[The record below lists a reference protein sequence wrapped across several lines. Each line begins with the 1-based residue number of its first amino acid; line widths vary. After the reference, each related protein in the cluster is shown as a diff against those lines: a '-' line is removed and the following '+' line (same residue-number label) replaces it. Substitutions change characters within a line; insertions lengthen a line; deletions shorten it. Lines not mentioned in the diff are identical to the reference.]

1 MSYLHRIS
9 LVVLMSICCWISISA
24 QKKMQLVPTFENCS
38 YYCDSVFDVAF
49 DKAWNTSATF
59 RLLYKAKDELQWKE
73 AFAPYY
79 DTQRFQLRGS
89 IMNLEENTEY
99 EIRLEKMRKNKWT
112 TIKKDKFVTWSSCP
126 PVKEML
132 KLSEM
137 KEFKAGTGVVLKGI
151 KGRANGWIKII
162 GDVAVEAPST
172 CRQALEIDDCKYL
185 ILENFVVKGGRI
197 DAVAIRENCEDVRI
211 IGADISAWGR

>member
-1 MSYLHRIS
+1 
-9 LVVLMSICCWISISA
+9 MSICCWISISA

-73 AFAPYY
+73 VFAPYY

-99 EIRLEKMRKNKWT
+99 EIAGILAGNQPLCIVPSEEGTLFDGVAAKKAEKT
-112 TIKKDKFVTWSSCP
+112 VSS
-126 PVKEML
+126 
-132 KLSEM
+132 
-137 KEFKAGTGVVLKGI
+137 
-151 KGRANGWIKII
+151 R
-162 GDVAVEAPST
+162 
-172 CRQALEIDDCKYL
+172 
-185 ILENFVVKGGRI
+185 
-197 DAVAIRENCEDVRI
+197 
-211 IGADISAWGR
+211 